1 MILTTQNQ
9 AMKLCEESLRIIT
22 AVKFYENYLD
32 RNARM
37 SWEDFRDKVDE
48 AITHHSNPELTGFKS
63 GGCIRRSLVFGTG
76 DLRIQIRSVPD
87 SNPVIHGVNYRIQI
101 R

>member
-1 MILTTQNQ
+1 MTWRFRLNALTKYFFSQDMHDINNTNQ
-9 AMKLCEESLRIIT
+9 AMKLCEESLRLIT
-22 AVKFYENYLD
+22 AIKLYENYLD

-76 DLRIQIRSVPD
+76 DLRI
-87 SNPVIHGVNYRIQI
+87 
-101 R
+101 